1 MRELIDESQ
10 IPSCYGGT
18 GPSLVEAASGSK
30 AGDTKN
36 KMVVLNQ
43 LVPLT
48 KKKPENEF
56 SFDVNDSK
64 PMTLTSYTR
73 CKEGATAT
81 LLRIND
87 TDNVLSKIDVVGDK
101 DDGRPYNRTIGT
113 LIGPGTFQVKLKAKS
128 DPGPFLILG
137 SVSA

>member
-1 MRELIDESQ
+1 MICAGAFGRHETSFTCNHGTFV
-10 IPSCYGGT
+10 SGG
-18 GPSLVEAASGSK
+18 GLWVGVGVWLSRQGWAPH
-30 AGDTKN
+30 
-36 KMVVLNQ
+36 
-43 LVPLT
+43 
-48 KKKPENEF
+48 
-56 SFDVNDSK
+56 
-64 PMTLTSYTR
+64 

-113 LIGPGTFQVKLKAKS
+113 LIGPGTFRVKLKAKS